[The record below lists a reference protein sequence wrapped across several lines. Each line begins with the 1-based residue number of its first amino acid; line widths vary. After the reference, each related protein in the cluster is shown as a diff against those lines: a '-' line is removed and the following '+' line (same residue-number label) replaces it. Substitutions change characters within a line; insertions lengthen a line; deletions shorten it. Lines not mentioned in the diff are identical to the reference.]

1 MNAKLA
7 GLTAAAL
14 CAALAGCGH
23 VTAKSEPRTAPAKVE
38 NGGIKEADLAKITL
52 TPEAESRLGIET
64 AAVALKPAA
73 ATRAYAGELVLPP
86 GHAITVA
93 APVAGALS
101 PAETAP
107 AAGMRVKPGQPVFRL
122 LPMLP
127 VQRDLR
133 LIAETEVAAA
143 AARVENAKAHAARAD
158 RMLRDRV
165 GSVRAKEDAAQ
176 ELQLAETAF
185 AAARS
190 KLDQLNRAP
199 LDADVTVTVSA
210 PQAGIVRQVYAAA
223 GQAVSAGAPLFEVAR
238 FDPLW
243 VRVPVYTGEMARLQ
257 PGAAAR
263 IAAGGR
269 TYTAQPIPAPPSADP
284 LAATADLY
292 FALPNAEGRLRPG
305 ERVDVTLPAQG
316 RAERLQAP
324 WSAVLHDVHGGAWVY
339 ENTAPHVFVRRRV
352 EVDHVEGGMAV
363 LARGPAPGAR
373 LVTAGAAE
381 LFGTEF
387 GAGK

>member
-1 MNAKLA
+1 MNGKLE
-7 GLTAAAL
+7 LLSVAAM
-14 CAALAGCGH
+14 CAALAGCGR
-23 VTAKSEPRTAPAKVE
+23 VTAKSEPKIAPAKVE

-64 AAVALKPAA
+64 VALALKAA
-73 ATRAYAGELVLPP
+73 GGTRAYAGELVMPP

-93 APVAGALS
+93 APVAGTLS
-101 PAETAP
+101 PAGSAP
-107 AAGMRVKPGQPVFRL
+107 NPGMRVKAGEPVFRL

-133 LIAETEVAAA
+133 LIAETEVTAA
-143 AARVENAKAHAARAD
+143 AARVENAKAHSARAE
-158 RMLRDRV
+158 RMLHDRV
-165 GSVRAKEDAAQ
+165 GSVRAQEDAAQ
-176 ELQLAETAF
+176 ELRLAETVL

-190 KLDQLNRAP
+190 KLEQLNRAP
-199 LDADVTVTVSA
+199 LDADVTVTVAA
-210 PQAGIVRQVYAAA
+210 PQAGLLRQVYAAA

-257 PGAAAR
+257 HGAAAR

-269 TYTAQPIPAPPSADP
+269 AYTAHPIPAPPSADP

-292 FALPNAEGRLRPG
+292 FSLPNAEGLLRPG
-305 ERVDVTLPAQG
+305 ERVEVTLAAQG
-316 RAERLQAP
+316 RGERLQAP
-324 WSAVLHDVHGGAWVY
+324 NSAVLIDVHGGAWVY
-339 ENTAPHVFVRRRV
+339 ENTAQHVFVRRRV
-352 EVDHVEGGMAV
+352 EVERVEGGMAL

-373 LVTAGAAE
+373 IVTAGAAE

>member
-1 MNAKLA
+1 MNGKLE
-7 GLTAAAL
+7 LLSIAAM
-14 CAALAGCGH
+14 CAALAGCGR
-23 VTAKSEPRTAPAKVE
+23 VTAKSEPKIAPAKVE

-64 AAVALKPAA
+64 VALALKAA
-73 ATRAYAGELVLPP
+73 GGTRAYAGELVMPP

-93 APVAGALS
+93 APVAGTLS
-101 PAETAP
+101 PAGSAP
-107 AAGMRVKPGQPVFRL
+107 NPGMRVKAGEPVFRL

-133 LIAETEVAAA
+133 LIAETEVTAA
-143 AARVENAKAHAARAD
+143 AARVENAKAHSARAE
-158 RMLRDRV
+158 RMLHDRV
-165 GSVRAKEDAAQ
+165 GSVRAQEDAAQ
-176 ELQLAETAF
+176 ELRLAETVL

-190 KLDQLNRAP
+190 KLEQLNRAP
-199 LDADVTVTVSA
+199 LDADVTVTVAA
-210 PQAGIVRQVYAAA
+210 PQAGLLRQVYAAA

-257 PGAAAR
+257 HGAAAR

-269 TYTAQPIPAPPSADP
+269 AYTAHPIPAPPSADP

-292 FALPNAEGRLRPG
+292 FSLPNAEGLLRPG
-305 ERVDVTLPAQG
+305 ERVEVTLAAQG
-316 RAERLQAP
+316 RGERLQAP
-324 WSAVLHDVHGGAWVY
+324 NSAVLIDVHGGAWVY
-339 ENTAPHVFVRRRV
+339 ENTAQHVFVRRRV
-352 EVDHVEGGMAV
+352 EVERVEGGMAL

-373 LVTAGAAE
+373 IVTAGAAE